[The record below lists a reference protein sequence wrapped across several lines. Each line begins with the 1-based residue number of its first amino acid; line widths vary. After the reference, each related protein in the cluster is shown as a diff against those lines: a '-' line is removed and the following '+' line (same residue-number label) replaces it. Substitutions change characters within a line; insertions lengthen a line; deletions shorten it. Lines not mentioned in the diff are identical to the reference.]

1 MKERNFQ
8 GFESLEVWQLGCRLS
23 VDTYAV
29 VKDLRDF
36 GFRDQICRSAVS
48 IPSNIAEGYERN
60 GAREFIRFLN
70 IAKGS
75 CGEFK
80 TQVYIAQKIGYLPS
94 DASANLL
101 GHARSIAAMLST
113 LIKRLK
119 ENKASG

>member
-8 GFESLEVWQLGCRLS
+8 GFESLEVWQLGCRMS
-23 VDTYAV
+23 IDTYTAL
-29 VKDLRDF
+29 KDLRDF

-80 TQVYIAQKIGYLPS
+80 TQVYIAERIGYLAPG
-94 DASANLL
+94 AAANLL
-101 GHARSIAAMLST
+101 SHARSIAAMLSS
-113 LIKRLK
+113 LIKRLHA
-119 ENKASG
+119 NNANG